1 MDEEYHCGDMVCIPS
16 ERVCDAIED
25 CQDKSDE
32 ANCKKLSLTYWCFI
46 FLSNLFLI
54 RNT

>member
-1 MDEEYHCGDMVCIPS
+1 MDGEYHCGGKMCIPL

-32 ANCKKLSLTYWCFI
+32 ANCKPFNLLTFH
-46 FLSNLFLI
+46 FPV
-54 RNT
+54 